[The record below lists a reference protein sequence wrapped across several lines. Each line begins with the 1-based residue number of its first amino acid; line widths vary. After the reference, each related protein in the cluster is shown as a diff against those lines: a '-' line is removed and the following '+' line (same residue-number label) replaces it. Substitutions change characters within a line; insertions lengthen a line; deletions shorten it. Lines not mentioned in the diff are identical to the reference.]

1 MKTDWCIEFTQ
12 PLDSFQTDKT
22 SCLHFTLSIPSSSP
36 CVLFIP
42 LGVWSLGLAC
52 HFTPALVQPD
62 IKEGK
67 KSHYWKRS
75 WEAKMSR
82 VSLLPWIPVVVQ
94 AVLAQSTSTPS
105 TRTIRLGECFS
116 IHKALF
122 PCTLKARISSSK
134 SIIIQHQQLQLYI
147 PLSHCTLS

>member
-1 MKTDWCIEFTQ
+1 MKTDWCIEFAQ
-12 PLDSFQTDKT
+12 PLDSFQTGKT
-22 SCLHFTLSIPSSSP
+22 RCLHFTLSIPSSSP

-42 LGVWSLGLAC
+42 LGVMSLVPAC

-67 KSHYWKRS
+67 KSNYWKRS

-105 TRTIRLGECFS
+105 TRTIRLGESFS

-122 PCTLKARISSSK
+122 P
-134 SIIIQHQQLQLYI
+134 LYI
-147 PLSHCTLS
+147 EGQDFLFQIHYRPAPTAAA

>member
-1 MKTDWCIEFTQ
+1 MKTDWCIEFAQ
-12 PLDSFQTDKT
+12 PLDSFQTGKT
-22 SCLHFTLSIPSSSP
+22 RCLHFTLSIPSSSP

-42 LGVWSLGLAC
+42 LGVSSLVLAC

-67 KSHYWKRS
+67 KSNYWKRS

-122 PCTLKARISSSK
+122 SLYIPKSSSSK
-134 SIIIQHQQLQLYI
+134 SIIVQHQQLQLNIYT
-147 PLSHCTLS
+147 SFTL